1 MIIIYRR
8 LKEIPLTFILQKRVK
23 FCDEHI
29 ESDNGLDQYKLKN
42 MQVLVEVTS
51 DLHLFQTN

>member
-1 MIIIYRR
+1 MN
-8 LKEIPLTFILQKRVK
+8 
-23 FCDEHI
+23 I

-51 DLHLFQTN
+51 DLHLFQTNEAITCTYNCNNDVTKFVAETLVSLL